1 MEVFEIEKRLVKGA
15 IYGFLIG
22 LALAIIFIPYT
33 ITRVETN
40 VINVTTSYSIS
51 IREYLLKLLR
61 FAVKTSL
68 ATTVV
73 LWIREF
79 YLGPRKKG
87 EPSFLID
94 FVKSFTIVFAL
105 IILGVLAL
113 SLVAYFIGR

>member
-22 LALAIIFIPYT
+22 LALAILFIPDT

-40 VINVTTSYSIS
+40 VTTSYSIS
-51 IREYLLKLLR
+51 MREYSLKLLR

-87 EPSFLID
+87 EPSFLIG
-94 FVKSFTIVFAL
+94 FVKSFAIVFAL
-105 IILGVLAL
+105 IILVVVAI
-113 SLVAYFIGR
+113 SLIT

>member
-22 LALAIIFIPYT
+22 LALAIIFIPDT
-33 ITRVETN
+33 ITRVET
-40 VINVTTSYSIS
+40 INVTTSYSIS

-87 EPSFLID
+87 EPSILID

>member
-22 LALAIIFIPYT
+22 LALAIIFIPDT
-33 ITRVETN
+33 IISVET
-40 VINVTTSYSIS
+40 NVTTSYSIS

-87 EPSFLID
+87 EPSFLIS
-94 FVKSFTIVFAL
+94 FVKSFAIVFAL
-105 IILGVLAL
+105 IILGVLAF
-113 SLVAYFIGR
+113 SLVTYFIGR